1 MTTAAEA
8 RTTLAVLRRMF
19 AIAEEIAADPTSENH
34 MVQVEEFAAL
44 AYQIGLDVSP
54 PDHAVQRA
62 LKARGLLARPF
73 RDDTGCETDDDEPH
87 SEDGE

>member
-1 MTTAAEA
+1 MTTATQA

-19 AIAEEIAADPTSENH
+19 AVAEEIAADPTSENH

-54 PDHAVQRA
+54 PDHTVQRA
-62 LKARGLLARPF
+62 LKARGLLTRPF
-73 RDDTGCETDDDEPH
+73 RDDTGGTADDETE
-87 SEDGE
+87 SEENP